1 MATAMTKPAKAKK
14 AARTMSMAA
23 YARHRGCSRAAV
35 TKAISTGR
43 IPRTAAKKNESG
55 HWRIDAEIADREWA
69 RSTTRESAADV
80 EGRRRQ
86 AAASADPADRQF
98 RFAAADIPVD
108 EDGRPL
114 SRVEVQTIRDAIAA
128 RREQIELAELRG
140 ELVRKDEV
148 RKRIAEM
155 SRTTVNQLLAI
166 PARVS
171 KAVAAEADPAAVEIA
186 LEQALVDALTSLH
199 EANKLA

>member
-1 MATAMTKPAKAKK
+1 
-14 AARTMSMAA
+14 MSMVA

-35 TKAISTGR
+35 HKAIQSGR
-43 IPRTAAKKNESG
+43 ISRDAASKTAGG
-55 HWRIDAEIADREWA
+55 HWRIDAEKADLEWA
-69 RSTTRESAADV
+69 KSTTRESAADAQ
-80 EGRRRQ
+80 GRRRE
-86 AAASADPADRQF
+86 AAASVDDADRRF

-108 EDGRPL
+108 DDGRPL

-148 RKRIAEM
+148 TRRVAEI
-155 SRTTVNQLLAI
+155 SRTTVNQILAV

-171 KAVAAEADPAAVEIA
+171 KTIASVDDPAAVEIA
-186 LEQALVDALTSLH
+186 LEEALVDALTSLH
-199 EANKLA
+199 EAHRLT